1 MLIKMLEGTF
11 GALENGVVV
20 AKTSRSAP
28 FEVDEKRGRQLVE
41 AGYAREMRGDVQVS
55 QELPVPDPNGEER
68 EPGFG
73 EAGSAPED
81 PGDVREDLSG
91 YSFQGLRNLAKELG
105 LKADG
110 KKEQL
115 LERIEAFTEGAAVS
129 GSEEEPDGINGDG
142 TGDSDVEDGA
152 VTADGEG
159 DPNAADEEPPT
170 LQPEEPV

>member
-1 MLIKMLEGTF
+1 MLIKILEGTF

-41 AGYAREMRGDVQVS
+41 AGYARKMRGDVQVS

-68 EPGFG
+68 EPGSG
-73 EAGSAPED
+73 EAGSDPED
-81 PGDVREDLSG
+81 PGDVREELSG
-91 YSFQGLRNLAKELG
+91 YSYNELRSMTRELG

-110 KKEQL
+110 KKEEL
-115 LERIEAFTEGAAVS
+115 VDRIAAFRAGTLS
-129 GSEEEPDGINGDG
+129 GSEEPDGINGDSA
-142 TGDSDVEDGA
+142 GDLDAEGGV

-159 DPNAADEEPPT
+159 DPDAADEAFPV